1 MATKTTKTTTKTA
14 TKATTTNNS
23 KEIKSLNEKIVTLE
37 NKIKNLENL
46 CTELSATKSA
56 ARATDEEVL
65 TRKDWNRLKQLLA
78 SVKMPARA
86 AELM

>member
-1 MATKTTKTTTKTA
+1 MATKTTKTATKTA
-14 TKATTTNNS
+14 TKATTTDNS
-23 KEIKSLNEKIVTLE
+23 KEIKNLNEKIVTLE

-46 CTELSATKSA
+46 CVELSTAKSSA
-56 ARATDEEVL
+56 AVSDEEVL
-65 TRKDWNRLKQLLA
+65 TRKDWNRLKKLLG